1 MRTRMLGTSELG
13 VPVIC
18 FGCWAIAGDSI
29 WGEQDER
36 DAIDAMH
43 VAIDNGLNFFDTAE
57 GYGAGASEELLGRGL
72 KDRRDEVI
80 LATKASPNHHEP
92 DALKQACEDSL
103 QRLQTDYLDL
113 YQLHWPSSEVPFE
126 DTWAAMQDLVDEG
139 KVLAGGVS
147 NFGPIDLDA
156 ILQHGHPQ
164 VDQVAYS
171 LLFRA
176 VEYEIAPKCEHEDIS
191 ILCYSSIMQGL
202 LADKYASPDEVPDGR
217 ARSRHFSD
225 DRPQAR
231 HGEEGAEEL
240 TFDTIAAIREIADEV
255 GEPMHR
261 LAIAWLIEQP
271 AVGSVIVGIRSPE
284 QARDNI
290 AAANLDLSE
299 DVIDELSEVT
309 RPLKEKLGA
318 NADMW
323 QGESRIR

>member
-1 MRTRMLGTSELG
+1 MRTRTLGRSDLQ

-36 DAIDAMH
+36 DAINAMH
-43 VAIDNGLNFFDTAE
+43 EAIDHGLNFFDSAE
-57 GYGAGASEELLGRGL
+57 GYGAGGSEALLGRGL
-72 KDRRDEVI
+72 SDRRDRVI
-80 LATKASPNHHEP
+80 LATKASPNHHAP

-103 QRLQTDYLDL
+103 QRMQTDYLDL
-113 YQLHWPSSEVPFE
+113 YQLHWPSREVPFA
-126 DTWAAMQDLVDEG
+126 DTWGAMQELIDEG
-139 KVLAGGVS
+139 KVRAAGVS
-147 NFGPIDLDA
+147 NFGPQDLGTLLEA
-156 ILQHGHPQ
+156 GRPAS
-164 VDQVAYS
+164 DQVAYS

-176 VEYEIAPKCEHEDIS
+176 VEYEIAPTCEAEGIS
-191 ILCYSSIMQGL
+191 ILCYSPIMQGM
-202 LADKYASPDEVPDGR
+202 LAGKFAKPDDVPDSR

-225 DRPQAR
+225 ERPQAR
-231 HGEEGAEEL
+231 HGEDGAEEL
-240 TFDTIAAIREIADEV
+240 TFETIAAIREIAEDL

-261 LAIAWLIEQP
+261 VALAWLIAQP

-290 AAANLDLSE
+290 AAGNLELPSE
-299 DVIDELSEVT
+299 VIDRLNEAT
-309 RPLKEKLGA
+309 RPLKERLGA